1 MEIILWGPGGT
12 VAIWELT
19 EQAYNYWQD
28 KPRKMLF
35 DFSWN
40 IQGRF
45 TISHDEEHPPR
56 DRLGV
61 PDEAWF
67 FEPRD
72 QIWRGDKTG
81 RFKSNCLDI
90 CEYDKAMIYICDNN
104 EISMYHP
111 DELLSVRHERNF
123 KPKSEIFYSAVST
136 EVGNWS
142 HKWYTKSIPLHKFR
156 LHTIIINNKKYIL
169 SLETTQ
175 KESWDMYQAVRVDW
189 SYRLHVR
196 NQVFVNDMVEYTGID
211 LNYDMNT
218 GNHEQDCSHFKVH
231 DTRIR

>member
-1 MEIILWGPGGT
+1 
-12 VAIWELT
+12 
-19 EQAYNYWQD
+19 
-28 KPRKMLF
+28 MLF

-40 IQGRF
+40 IPDLRNDNVF
-45 TISHDEEHPPR
+45 DEEHPPR
-56 DRLGV
+56 NKLGV

-156 LHTIIINNKKYIL
+156 LHTIIINNKKVGTIRSSEENIGLASIRREIYEEYKSKKTYINILDSKNL
-169 SLETTQ
+169 SFFKLLRRFSEI
-175 KESWDMYQAVRVDW
+175 S
-189 SYRLHVR
+189 LPLII
-196 NQVFVNDMVEYTGID
+196 FVIFISANIQLV
-211 LNYDMNT
+211 N
-218 GNHEQDCSHFKVH
+218 F
-231 DTRIR
+231 

>member
-40 IQGRF
+40 IPDLRNDNVF
-45 TISHDEEHPPR
+45 DEEHPPR
-56 DRLGV
+56 NKLGV

-189 SYRLHVR
+189 SYSCLL
-196 NQVFVNDMVEYTGID
+196 YTSPSPRD
-211 LNYDMNT
+211 
-218 GNHEQDCSHFKVH
+218 
-231 DTRIR
+231 

>member
-40 IQGRF
+40 IPDLRNDNVF
-45 TISHDEEHPPR
+45 DEEHPPR
-56 DRLGV
+56 NKLGV

-175 KESWDMYQAVRVDW
+175 KESWDM
-189 SYRLHVR
+189 
-196 NQVFVNDMVEYTGID
+196 
-211 LNYDMNT
+211 
-218 GNHEQDCSHFKVH
+218 
-231 DTRIR
+231 